1 MCDSGLV
8 QAAGFLNAGLR
19 PRLTAHFHR
28 LQGHAGALLA
38 DAGGHIVGHLVESDA
53 ILGHGVTLTDGHS
66 VVLEG
71 VEVHGDATRANTQYV
86 VTEYGVVNLK
96 GLAAWQRAEGLINIS
111 HPDLR
116 DELIAEADK
125 LKMWRRSNKR

>member
-38 DAGGHIVGHLVESDA
+38 DAGGHVIGHLVKSDA
-53 ILGHGVTLTDGHS
+53 LLGHGVTLTDGHS

-71 VEVHGDATRANTQYV
+71 VEVHGDAQRGADLVLTTVTTTDGTGLVVVDHPFVLTQI
-86 VTEYGVVNLK
+86 TFWIK
-96 GLAAWQRAEGLINIS
+96 T
-111 HPDLR
+111 
-116 DELIAEADK
+116 
-125 LKMWRRSNKR
+125 SNV